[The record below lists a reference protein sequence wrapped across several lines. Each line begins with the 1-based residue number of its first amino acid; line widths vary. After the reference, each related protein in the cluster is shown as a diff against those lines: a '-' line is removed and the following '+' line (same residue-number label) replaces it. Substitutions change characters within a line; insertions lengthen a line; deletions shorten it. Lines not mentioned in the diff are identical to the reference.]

1 MSDASLIQSTVSA
14 IPGNRERWM
23 LQIHRLGEPVL
34 ANLAANTLRKNM
46 PIEASPPQFVP
57 PKGEERGA
65 FAHLEIVGR
74 LLAGIAPW
82 LELDEKSGAEA
93 ELGAKFSRLA
103 CEGLGHAVDPGAPD
117 AVNFSHG
124 EQPLVDASFLAY
136 ALLLAPNALWKNLG
150 AATQKRLIASLRATR
165 TIKPPMCN
173 WLLFSA
179 MIETFLAVVGAEWQ
193 ADPIDLALT
202 MHEQW
207 YKGDGTYGD
216 GQDFHWDY
224 YNSFVIQPFLVE
236 ILDRIGTVTNR
247 WDGLGKNVSARAERY
262 ARVQE
267 RLIAPDGTYPP
278 IGRSIA
284 YRCGAFHH
292 LAFMALRHE
301 LPSELK
307 PAQVRRALS
316 AVIHRT
322 LDAPD
327 TFDENGWLRIGL
339 AGHQPA
345 LGEPYITTG
354 SLYLASFAF
363 HPMGLPAGDPFW
375 NAPDE
380 KWTAEKIW
388 SGERLPA
395 DHALYGNA

>member
-1 MSDASLIQSTVSA
+1 MMSDAGLIKPAVSA
-14 IPGNRERWM
+14 IPGNREWW
-23 LQIHRLGEPVL
+23 LQQIQRVSEPVL

-46 PIEASPPQFVP
+46 PVEAAFPQYI
-57 PKGEERGA
+57 KDRRTS
-65 FAHLEIVGR
+65 AHLEAVGR

-82 LELDEKSGAEA
+82 LELAEKSGTETDP
-93 ELGAKFSRLA
+93 GQKFSRLA
-103 CEGLGHAVDPGAPD
+103 CEGLAHAVDSKTPD
-117 AVNFSHG
+117 AFNFSNG
-124 EQPLVDASFLAY
+124 AQPLVDASFLAY
-136 ALLLAPNALWKNLG
+136 ALLLAPNALWKNLEVV
-150 AATQKRLIASLRATR
+150 AQKRLIASLQATHMIR
-165 TIKPPMCN
+165 PGMNN

-179 MIETFLAVVGAEWQ
+179 MIETFLAVAGAEWQ
-193 ADPIDLALT
+193 AEPIDLALT
-202 MHEQW
+202 MHEKW
-207 YKGDGTYGD
+207 YKGDGAYGD
-216 GQDFHWDY
+216 GQEFHWDY

-236 ILDRIGTVTNR
+236 ILDRIRPVTNR
-247 WDGLGKNVSARAERY
+247 WDGLRENANARAARY
-262 ARVQE
+262 AAVQE
-267 RLIAPDGTYPP
+267 RLIAPDGTYPA

-292 LAFMALRHE
+292 LAFMALRRE
-301 LPSELK
+301 LPSEIK

-322 LDAPD
+322 LDAPE

-345 LGEPYITTG
+345 LGEAYISTG

-363 HPMGLPAGDPFW
+363 HPLGLPAGDPFW

-388 SGERLPA
+388 SGENLPA
-395 DHALYGNA
+395 DHALHL